1 MLHLTSSQLVFGLLN
16 IRSIAN
22 KLGDLLEVQAD
33 NSIDVFLLVETW
45 HHGDHAE
52 SVSFQR
58 LRTDGYQVVDR
69 PRPCQRTDT
78 LSTNNGGVAV
88 VAAPGVRLSTLT
100 LWCLSMQRRSSCS
113 LRVSPPVHLP
123 SSCSSSTEP
132 GSQTITVQFFA
143 ELADV
148 LDRVVAFT
156 DPVIVT
162 GDFNVRLDRADDPA
176 AQQMT
181 DLLATYGF
189 VCRVSE
195 LTHGRG
201 CLLDVVATRSYQ
213 PAPSVEVSRVMAVID
228 FFWLVQYV
236 V

>member
-1 MLHLTSSQLVFGLLN
+1 M
-16 IRSIAN
+16 
-22 KLGDLLEVQAD
+22 
-33 NSIDVFLLVETW
+33 
-45 HHGDHAE
+45 
-52 SVSFQR
+52 
-58 LRTDGYQVVDR
+58 
-69 PRPCQRTDT
+69 
-78 LSTNNGGVAV
+78 STNRHAVDKQRWCGSRRCTWRATIDSDSLVLVHAATFELLAARVATGSSAVIVLV
-88 VAAPGVRLSTLT
+88 VYR
-100 LWCLSMQRRSSCS
+100 
-113 LRVSPPVHLP
+113 
-123 SSCSSSTEP
+123 P

-201 CLLDVVATRSYQ
+201 GLLDVVATRSYQ